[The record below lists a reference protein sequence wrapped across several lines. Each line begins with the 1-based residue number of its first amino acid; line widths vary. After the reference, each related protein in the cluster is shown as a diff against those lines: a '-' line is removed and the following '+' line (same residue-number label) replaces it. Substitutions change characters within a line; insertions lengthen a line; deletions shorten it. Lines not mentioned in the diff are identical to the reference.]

1 MRRTAT
7 LLAAS
12 ALLTAGVFVVGCNNE
27 PTPTLD
33 PVLVSFG
40 PFDFTRTV
48 TEYAER
54 ACGDEVPAVPEY
66 GETTW
71 GERQARLSRKLH
83 VLNYL
88 VPPPEVLVW
97 HWAGTVRLKLYL
109 KDIDTRAPDPDSLAE
124 FDFSDA
130 SIAFHSATGEL
141 FYSAVETLD
150 NDAIRILQEHGC
162 LPDPIPTRPPSPP
175 SEEPDHT
182 PTPPRRTPI
191 P

>member
-1 MRRTAT
+1 MRNAGT

-12 ALLTAGVFVVGCNNE
+12 TLLAAAVVVASCNSE
-27 PTPTLD
+27 PTPTFD

-54 ACGDEVPAVPEY
+54 TCGDEVPAVPEY
-66 GETTW
+66 GEATW
-71 GERQARLSRKLH
+71 RERQAMLSRRLH
-83 VLNYL
+83 MLNYT

-97 HWAGTVRLKLYL
+97 HWAGEVRLTLYL
-109 KDIDTRAPDPDSLAE
+109 KDIDTRSPDPDSLAE
-124 FDFSDA
+124 FDFSDT
-130 SIAFHSATGEL
+130 SVAFHSATAEL
-141 FYSAVETLD
+141 FYSALETLD

-175 SEEPDHT
+175 PEEPDHT
-182 PTPPRRTPI
+182 PTP
-191 P
+191 